1 MLIFIIIVMV
11 LIGLAYADYCLI
23 DNTAHFGICYG
34 KLAEAEESRA
44 NGSIREADAVAP
56 ADTAGDAADRPLP
69 GAAGLASEPGIEA
82 AHRPLRLPAPAWL
95 LQDLE
100 PVLELQQ
107 TR

>member
-44 NGSIREADAVAP
+44 NGSIREADAAAP
-56 ADTAGDAADRPLP
+56 ADTTGDAADPPLP
-69 GAAGLASEPGIEA
+69 GAAALASEPGSEA
-82 AHRPLRLPAPAWL
+82 ARRPLRLPAPAWL

-107 TR
+107 TP

>member
-1 MLIFIIIVMV
+1 MLVFIIVVMV

-34 KLAEAEESRA
+34 TLAEAEESRA
-44 NGSIREADAVAP
+44 SGSIREADAVAS

-69 GAAGLASEPGIEA
+69 GAAPSASGPGIDA
-82 AHRPLRLPAPAWL
+82 ARRPLRPPAPAWL

-100 PVLELQQ
+100 PVLELQRTQ
-107 TR
+107 